1 MVLFTGAP
9 EHFIFSGAISR
20 TFNYVGSSMRIERT
34 GPVEPLTPRVER
46 FIREELHGQSLDD
59 PVNSE
64 QTRPDYACM
73 RGLVA
78 MELKTLEDD
87 GEGRVEN
94 LVEQLRQRPDWPIFL
109 GNAPMDAFIKNTDD
123 PDGIGKL
130 VLERVGRGITRPLQK
145 ANRQLEAH
153 EKDHPRKNLVKI
165 LILVN
170 EDHEAYDPHA
180 VSYILWHAV
189 RRRDKDGSPRFAY
202 VDAIIY
208 FTERHAT
215 IVENLLT
222 FPLTVVEGNGVYDAP
237 WKSDVLE
244 FIQRA
249 WIRHCGYPELSVEQ
263 PQASDF
269 TTIDHIPE
277 QAPLH
282 ERRRT
287 DYRRNSYLQ
296 PLTNDQLRDRFDEI
310 MLINTLSFLKEPPVV
325 IPKEQTTA
333 SMERFTHM
341 MLEMANRAL
350 PITAFAFDP
359 RRDIA
364 AARRLGL
371 PESVETWILR
381 IEAEK

>member
-1 MVLFTGAP
+1 
-9 EHFIFSGAISR
+9 
-20 TFNYVGSSMRIERT
+20 MRIERT

-46 FIREELHGQSLDD
+46 FIFEALRGQSLDD
-59 PVNSE
+59 PDSSE
-64 QTRPDYACM
+64 QLRPDYACF

-78 MELKTLEDD
+78 IELKTLEDD
-87 GEGRVEN
+87 GEERVEN
-94 LVEQLRQRPDWPIFL
+94 LVEQLRKRPDWPIFL
-109 GNAPMDAFIKNTDD
+109 GSAPMDSFIKNTDD
-123 PDGIGKL
+123 PDGIGKQ
-130 VLERVGRGITRPLQK
+130 VLERIGRGITRPLQK

-153 EKDHPRKNLVKI
+153 EKDHPRKSLVKI

-170 EDHEAYDPHA
+170 EDHEAYDPHT

-189 RRRDKDGSPRFAY
+189 RRRDKDGSPRFAH

-222 FPLTVVEGNGVYDAP
+222 FPLTVVEGSGIQYAP
-237 WKSDVLE
+237 WKSEVVE
-244 FIQRA
+244 FIQHA
-249 WIRHCGYPELSVEQ
+249 WIRHCDYPDLSFDE

-277 QAPLH
+277 HAPRH
-282 ERRRT
+282 ERWRT
-287 DYRRNSYLQ
+287 DYRRNPYLQ

-310 MLINTLSFLKEPPVV
+310 MLVNTLSFLKNPPVT
-325 IPKEQTTA
+325 ISKDQTTLGI
-333 SMERFTHM
+333 EQFTHL
-341 MLEMANRAL
+341 MLEMANRAI
-350 PITAFAFDP
+350 PMTAFSYDP

-371 PESVETWILR
+371 PESVETWILKMD
-381 IEAEK
+381 AEKRQQI